1 MIIVE
6 ADETRR
12 RALDQ
17 LGQNQAKI
25 KGSFDKDA
33 RNRNRTVGPGTL
45 VPLWDKRREKPGMH
59 NKMDNL
65 WIGPYKVRDIAGE
78 NSYYLENL

>member
-17 LGQNQAKI
+17 LGQNQVKI

-33 RNRNRTVGPGTL
+33 RNKTFEPGTL
-45 VPLWDKRREKPGMH
+45 VLLWDKRREKLGMH

-78 NSYYLENL
+78 NSLSP